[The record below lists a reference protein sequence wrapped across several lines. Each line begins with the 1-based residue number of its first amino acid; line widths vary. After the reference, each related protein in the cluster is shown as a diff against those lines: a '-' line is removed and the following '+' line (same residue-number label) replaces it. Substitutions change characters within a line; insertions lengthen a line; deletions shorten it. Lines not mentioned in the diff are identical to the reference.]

1 MKIIN
6 LLKKFLLAEIDIF
19 IQFVFSLTH
28 FFPLVLQVTIT
39 LAFSEILIDL
49 GYLLTLELISITHQ
63 SFLLTFEFH
72 YLDQK

>member
-19 IQFVFSLTH
+19 IQFVYSLTH

>member
-6 LLKKFLLAEIDIF
+6 LLKKIFSAEIDIF

>member
-6 LLKKFLLAEIDIF
+6 LLKKYLLAEIDIF

>member
-6 LLKKFLLAEIDIF
+6 LLKKFLLAEIDIC